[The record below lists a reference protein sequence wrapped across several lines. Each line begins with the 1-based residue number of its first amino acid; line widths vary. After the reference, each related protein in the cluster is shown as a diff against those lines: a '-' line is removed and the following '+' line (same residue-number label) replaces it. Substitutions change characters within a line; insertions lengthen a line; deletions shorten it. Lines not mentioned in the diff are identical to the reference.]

1 MPGTQAGVYPGALT
15 AGTEVSSTYEGRHI
29 TVRDDELIH
38 PVHADAFVD
47 TGDPVIL
54 CDAGAP
60 GTYGIAVGVAFKSGA
75 AAADL
80 IAVDTEG
87 IWNMNVY
94 ADDDDGN
101 SDIEIGDR
109 LYIRAGALTGIAT
122 LDGLGD
128 AEISKR
134 SNSAVQVPF
143 GYALGSL
150 TGGGAGV
157 IAVKVHFDPVMV
169 ANVDDKGIDHVQGNT
184 TNPIEWGTEGSNVK
198 QVVFNVGILTDYI
211 SGLFIHAYAEE
222 DVPAGGIQGL
232 IYSRVTV
239 QADSQDMYAIRGRTD
254 LVMSTPQATIANMVV
269 GGMFSAT
276 LDNPGF
282 ALTLADRIKA
292 IDCSIGQTATS
303 TITTG
308 SICGMYVAMNGILV
322 DNAGRTAGI
331 YIYQG
336 GGGTAYPDYGIHIQM
351 ESEHT
356 LAGIK
361 IEQLAVAAGWGI
373 ELIDSGGFGFDA
385 LFAYTGVNAQGYF
398 LWLEAA
404 SGAEDSAIP
413 FDTATCG
420 ETADRR
426 LRVRCEGDT
435 TDRYIYLFPI

>member
-1 MPGTQAGVYPGALT
+1 MPGTQAGVYPGALD
-15 AGTEVSSTYEGRHI
+15 AGTEVSSTYEGRHL
-29 TVRDDELIH
+29 TVREDELIH
-38 PVHADAFVD
+38 PSTGTGFVIK
-47 TGDPVIL
+47 GDPVIL
-54 CDAGAP
+54 CDAGQP
-60 GTYGIAVGVAFKSGA
+60 TTYGLAVGVAFSSGA
-75 AAADL
+75 AVADW
-80 IAVDTEG
+80 IALDTEG
-87 IWNMNVY
+87 IWNLPIY

-109 LYIRAGALTGIAT
+109 LYIRAGALTGLAT

-184 TNPIEWGTEGSNVK
+184 TNPIEWGTETSNVK
-198 QVVFNVGILTDYI
+198 QIVFNVGIMTDYI
-211 SGLFIHAYAEE
+211 SGLFIRAYAEE
-222 DVPAGGIQGL
+222 ATPAGGIQGL
-232 IYSRVTV
+232 IYSRITAEDNV
-239 QADSQDMYAIRGRTD
+239 QDMYAIRGRTD
-254 LVMSTPQATIANMVV
+254 LIMDTPGAHIANMVV

-292 IDCSIGQTATS
+292 LDVSIGQTATS

-308 SICGMYVAMNGILV
+308 SICGIYVSMEAIKV
-322 DNAGRTAGI
+322 DNAGRTQGI

-336 GGGTAYPDYGIHIQM
+336 GVGTYADYGIYIQM

-373 ELIDSGGFGFDA
+373 ELNDSGGFGFDS

-398 LWLEAA
+398 LWLTAA
-404 SGAEDSAIP
+404 SGVEDSAIP

-435 TDRYIYLFPI
+435 TDRYIYLFPV